1 MNKKGQR
8 KQKALTD
15 YKKEC
20 VKQNMEKYDEYMYV
34 EYYYNGLEYPNN
46 NNIIITKIKEKYKGM
61 TPEEAVKYYF
71 ENNHVNKMETRIDE
85 YGREVP
91 ILPKNSLVDF
101 KTMVKIEDCY
111 FIDFVKK
118 LK

>member
-8 KQKALTD
+8 KQKALTG
-15 YKKEC
+15 YRKEC

-34 EYYYNGLEYPNN
+34 EYHYNGLEYPKNINN
-46 NNIIITKIKEKYKGM
+46 ITKIKEKYKGM
-61 TPEEAVKYYF
+61 TPEEAIKYYF
-71 ENNHVNKMETRIDE
+71 ENNNVIKMDTRKDE
-85 YGREVP
+85 YCTEVP
-91 ILPKNSLVDF
+91 ILPKDSLVDF
-101 KTMVKIEDCY
+101 KTMVKIGDYY